1 MRPADTVRGRHL
13 RRGGLRAVPALVA
26 LIGVAVLIAGCGGA
40 TGLSVASI
48 AGPKPLGGRS
58 HSSSSR
64 SNRGGAVRFLGA
76 APSPAQRV
84 QQEVVGLLFSR
95 CMRSHGVPNYP
106 DPRAPS
112 GGGLGFVV
120 FGGSGIDPAAP
131 LFRIAQRSCFSI
143 LTRRRGAL
151 G

>member
-13 RRGGLRAVPALVA
+13 LRGGPRAVTALVA
-26 LIGVAVLIAGCGGA
+26 LVGVVVLIAGCGG
-40 TGLSVASI
+40 GSSLSVASI
-48 AGPKPLGGRS
+48 AGSKPSGARS

-64 SNRGGAVRFLGA
+64 SNGGGAVRFLGA

-106 DPRAPS
+106 DPPAPS
-112 GGGLGFVV
+112 GGGVGLFV

-143 LTRRRGAL
+143 LTHRRGGL

>member
-13 RRGGLRAVPALVA
+13 LRRGSRAVTALVA
-26 LIGVAVLIAGCGGA
+26 LVGVAILIASCGGGS
-40 TGLSVASI
+40 GLSVASI

-58 HSSSSR
+58 HTSSSR
-64 SNRGGAVRFLGA
+64 SNGGAVRFLGG

-106 DPRAPS
+106 EPPAGRR
-112 GGGLGFVV
+112 GGIGVV
-120 FGGSGIDPAAP
+120 GNTMRTHTSREQKPDDPAAP
-131 LFRIAQRSCFSI
+131 LFRIAQR
-143 LTRRRGAL
+143 
-151 G
+151 

>member
-13 RRGGLRAVPALVA
+13 LRRGSRAVTALVA
-26 LIGVAVLIAGCGGA
+26 LVGVAILIASCGGGS
-40 TGLSVASI
+40 GLSVASI

-58 HSSSSR
+58 HTSSSR
-64 SNRGGAVRFLGA
+64 SNGGAVRFLGG

-106 DPRAPS
+106 DPPAPS
-112 GGGLGFVV
+112 GGGFGFFV

-143 LTRRRGAL
+143 LTRRRGGFL
-151 G
+151 